1 MTNDTLSDILT
12 RIRNALRMKSSMVE
26 IPKTRITQ
34 ALRKILLQEGF
45 ISELSEKS
53 VVETKLPIEKTML
66 LRLKYLGYQRV
77 PIITNLR
84 RASRPGLRIYIGYK
98 EVPQS
103 LGRFGVTIVSTSKGL
118 MTHHKSKNY
127 QLGGEIVCY
136 IWLLA

>member
-12 RIRNALRMKSSMVE
+12 RIRNALCMKSSMVK

-45 ISELSEKS
+45 ISEFSETSMLEKK
-53 VVETKLPIEKTML
+53 VPMEKTIL
-66 LRLKYLGYQRV
+66 LRLKYRGYQRV
-77 PIITNLR
+77 PVITGLR

-98 EVPQS
+98 EVPKI
-103 LGRFGVTIVSTSKGL
+103 LGRLGVTVVSTSKGL

-136 IWLLA
+136 IWLLT